1 MKKNRWALRLLVL
14 MLLAAALNVTFAMAA
29 GVGSSSDPLVT
40 LSYLNT
46 TYLNT
51 ILGKVDAKIT
61 TRNQELTAK
70 LSQSSSDFKAVTLAA
85 GKTLTGSQGCEV
97 LLRTGSAACVSVHL
111 PGLVDETAGT
121 SLNGGG
127 ALSANHLYLMT
138 ADGRGVKASS
148 SAVLL
153 VRGSYTVG

>member
-14 MLLAAALNVTFAMAA
+14 LLLAAALNVTFAMAA

-51 ILGKVDAKIT
+51 ILGKVDAKIS
-61 TRNQELTAK
+61 TRNQELTSK
-70 LSQSSSDFKAVTLAA
+70 ISQSSSDFKAVTLAA
-85 GKTLTGSQGCEV
+85 GKTLTGTAGCEV
-97 LLRTGSAACVSVHL
+97 LLRTGKAVCVSKYV

-121 SLNGGG
+121 SINGGA

-138 ADGRGVKASS
+138 TDGRGVKASVS
-148 SAVLL
+148 SVLL
-153 VRGSYTVG
+153 VRGSYTVS

>member
-1 MKKNRWALRLLVL
+1 MKKNRWALRLLIL
-14 MLLAAALNVTFAMAA
+14 MLLAAVLNVTFAMAA

-51 ILGKVDAKIT
+51 ILGKVDTKIAA
-61 TRNQELTAK
+61 RNQELTEK
-70 LSQSSSDFKAVTLAA
+70 MSQSSSSFKTVSLAA
-85 GKTLTGSQGCEV
+85 GKTLTGSEGCEV
-97 LLRTGSAACVSVHL
+97 LLRTGSAACVSAHL

-121 SLNGGG
+121 TLNGGA

-138 ADGRGVKASS
+138 AGDRGVKASS
-148 SAVLL
+148 AAVLL
-153 VRGSYTVG
+153 VRGTYTVA

>member
-1 MKKNRWALRLLVL
+1 MKKNRWAVRLLVL

-29 GVGSSSDPLVT
+29 GVGSSNDPLVT

-51 ILGKVDAKIT
+51 ILGKVDTKIS

-70 LSQSSSDFKAVTLAA
+70 LSQSASEFKTVSLAA
-85 GKTLTGSQGCEV
+85 GKTLTGSEGCEV
-97 LLRTGSAACVSVHL
+97 LLRTGKAACVSAHL

-121 SLNGGG
+121 SINGGA

-138 ADGRGVKASS
+138 AGDRGVKASATS
-148 SAVLL
+148 VLL
-153 VRGSYTVG
+153 VRGTYTIA